1 MDFARKQ
8 KNKGSNIE
16 LSSRKKHS
24 VNEENGCGE
33 ERSMGVVPQR
43 RIGEHML
50 ECTPT
55 KEGAGSRRGVQYE
68 VANGVGIPDARGCC
82 KKPHGTRL

>member
-1 MDFARKQ
+1 
-8 KNKGSNIE
+8 
-16 LSSRKKHS
+16 
-24 VNEENGCGE
+24 
-33 ERSMGVVPQR
+33 MGVVPQR